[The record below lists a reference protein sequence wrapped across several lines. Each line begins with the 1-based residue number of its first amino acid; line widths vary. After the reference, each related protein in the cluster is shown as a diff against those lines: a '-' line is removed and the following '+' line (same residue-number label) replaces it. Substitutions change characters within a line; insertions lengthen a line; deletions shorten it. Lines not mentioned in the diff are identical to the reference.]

1 MMGLSCHAVPGL
13 GMELIVVGVML
24 HWTTLSDGEADGA
37 FLTLVEPSPCP
48 VAAGSVP
55 LC

>member
-1 MMGLSCHAVPGL
+1 MGLSCHAIPQL
-13 GMELIVVGVML
+13 GMEPIAVGVML
-24 HWTTLSDGEADGA
+24 HWTMLSDGEVGGA

-48 VAAGSVP
+48 AAAASVP